1 MEPHSPGFFPP
12 ADTPAE
18 VSIMMDDI
26 AWRRAVRDLGPL
38 IARTVRNAATLPVN
52 IVLADDR
59 TVQRLNL
66 RHRGKNRPTNVLTF
80 EPAAPG
86 LPGEIVIALG
96 TVRREAIAL
105 GRAPRAHLAHL
116 LVHGCLHLAGYD
128 HAQAGEA
135 RRMEM
140 AEARILHHLG
150 IANPWRR
157 R

>member
-1 MEPHSPGFFPP
+1 MDEP
-12 ADTPAE
+12 AWQRE
-18 VSIMMDDI
+18 VSGIG
-26 AWRRAVRDLGPL
+26 RL
-38 IARTVRNAATLPVN
+38 IARTVRNAGLVHVN

-66 RHRGKNRPTNVLTF
+66 RHRGKNKPTNVLTF

-86 LPGEIVIALG
+86 LPGEIVVALG
-96 TVRREAIAL
+96 TVRREARAL
-105 GRAPRAHLAHL
+105 GRTPRAHLAHL
-116 LVHGCLHLAGYD
+116 LVHGCLHLTGHD

-140 AEARILHHLG
+140 AEARILSRLG
-150 IANPWRR
+150 IPNPWRR